1 MSRRHPTQQVLILP
15 GKRHLQKGK
24 ETALHQPSVP
34 GRPAT
39 DDPGELQQFVE
50 NYLDLADKALGF
62 MRRPGPHGQ
71 LTVSTCIHCQHTIA
85 ATNLKLL
92 AFAEN
97 LHACPARQPPAP
109 AHKNEAA

>member
-1 MSRRHPTQQVLILP
+1 VSRRHPTQQVLILP
-15 GKRHLQKGK
+15 RKKHLQIGK
-24 ETALHQPSVP
+24 ETALHQSSVP
-34 GRPAT
+34 ARPAT

-62 MRRPGPHGQ
+62 IRRPGPNHQ

-97 LHACPARQPPAP
+97 LHECPARQPLAP

>member
-1 MSRRHPTQQVLILP
+1 MLILP
-15 GKRHLQKGK
+15 RKKHLQKDK
-24 ETALHQPSVP
+24 EAALHQPSVP
-34 GRPAT
+34 ARPAA
-39 DDPGELQQFVE
+39 DDPGELQKFVE

-62 MRRPGPHGQ
+62 IRRPGPNHQ

-97 LHACPARQPPAP
+97 LHACPAIQSPSPS
-109 AHKNEAA
+109 HKDKAA